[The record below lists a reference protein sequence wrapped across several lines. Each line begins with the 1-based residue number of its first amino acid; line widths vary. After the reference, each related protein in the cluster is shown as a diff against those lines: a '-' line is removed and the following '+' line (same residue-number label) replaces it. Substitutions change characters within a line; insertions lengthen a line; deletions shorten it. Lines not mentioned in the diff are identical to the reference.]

1 MNNDDKSRSEEYA
14 QIWQMFRDSL
24 SPDIMSETQANLWFG
39 DAYIA
44 GIDENSVHII
54 HPSDFKCTTIT
65 RRFMPLLKEQLSA
78 ILGFDI
84 DIKIYSDQD
93 NPFIPKIEDE
103 NENRNEN
110 PIRQVIDETD
120 PKVNDDIEIDIN
132 TNLSYTFDSFV
143 VGSTN
148 KFACAACRAVAEN
161 SISTYNPLFIYGP
174 SGVGKTHLLWS
185 IIDYIKKNRSS
196 SRIVYV
202 KGDDFTNQM
211 IESIRRET
219 TKEFRNKYRNADILL
234 IDDIQFISGKIST
247 QEEFFHTF
255 NALYENGKQIV
266 LTSDRHPHEIIT
278 LEERLQS
285 RFESGL
291 IADIQPPDYE
301 LRIAIMKNKAE
312 AMHIK
317 IPDEVITFLAES
329 LHSNVRQLEGTIKKL
344 SAQSLLN
351 GMPITVELAYKSIA
365 DLVGHH
371 GAEPVGDT
379 VERILKKVSERKGVT
394 VEDIKSKK
402 RNKEI
407 AAARHISA
415 YLIRNLTNM
424 SLPAIGKELSRDHS
438 TIMSSIEAVEKEIES
453 NPSYKLEIDMLTKE
467 IKENS

>member
-1 MNNDDKSRSEEYA
+1 MNNDYKSRSEEYA
-14 QIWQMFRDSL
+14 QIWQMFIESL
-24 SPDIMSETQANLWFG
+24 YPDEMSKTQAEMWFG

-44 GIDENSVHII
+44 CIDDKNVHIV
-54 HPSDFKCTTIT
+54 HPSDFKFTIVN
-65 RRFMPLLKEQLSA
+65 RRYLPLLKEKLSG
-78 ILGFDI
+78 ILGFDT
-84 DIKIYSDQD
+84 DVKIYSDIE
-93 NPFIPKIEDE
+93 NPFIMKIEDE
-103 NENRNEN
+103 AEDRESN
-110 PIRQVIDETD
+110 PVSQVIFDTERTVGD
-120 PKVNDDIEIDIN
+120 NIEIDIN
-132 TNLSYTFDSFV
+132 GKLPYTFDNFV
-143 VGSTN
+143 VGNTN

-161 SISTYNPLFIYGP
+161 ALSAYNPLFIYGS

-185 IIDYIKKNRSS
+185 IIDYIKNNRKNAK
-196 SRIVYV
+196 IVYV

-219 TKEFRNKYRNADILL
+219 TKEFRNKYRSADILL
-234 IDDIQFISGKIST
+234 IDDIQFISGKTST

-266 LTSDRHPHEIIT
+266 LTSDRHPHEINT

-301 LRIAIMKNKAE
+301 LRVAIMKNKAE
-312 AMHIK
+312 AMHIE
-317 IPDEVITFLAES
+317 ISDEVITFLAES

-351 GMPITVELAYKSIA
+351 GMPITVELACKSIA
-365 DLVGHH
+365 DLVGRH

-379 VERILKKVSERKGVT
+379 VERILKKVSEKKGVS

-407 AAARHISA
+407 AMARHISA

-424 SLPAIGKELSRDHS
+424 SLPAIGKELCRDHS
-438 TIMSSIEAVEKEIES
+438 TIISSISFIEEEVEN
-453 NPSYKLEIDMLTKE
+453 NPSFKLELDMITKE